1 MPFLSADDPL
11 LDDGEFTSSLVYGLA
26 KPRLAYPYMYDD
38 FFDVGFLNNI
48 DSYHITYDDLEGL
61 DRRVI
66 PAQNYDFINYVAN
79 HKKYSSIQSALSE
92 IGDNPEMSD
101 IELLNIGRKCKA
113 ALVWA
118 SESGVRVHFIL
129 DDIDM
134 DEVVRKLPNTRPPL
148 GSATPTT
155 SITSREL
162 RFLYRNRNNEK
173 ISSNVRFWKEG
184 KQVPAPWETD
194 STTWKRYKPKSEIID
209 AQTTTKAA
217 LEIQPTATNPAAAAT
232 ATTEEVTT
240 MEELG
245 LEILG

>member
-134 DEVVRKLPNTRPPL
+134 DEVVRKLPNTRPPPRISPPPQL
-148 GSATPTT
+148 ALPQENFVSFIETEIMKKLAATFGSGRKA
-155 SITSREL
+155 SKCRL
-162 RFLYRNRNNEK
+162 L
-173 ISSNVRFWKEG
+173 G
-184 KQVPAPWETD
+184 KQIL
-194 STTWKRYKPKSEIID
+194 R
-209 AQTTTKAA
+209 
-217 LEIQPTATNPAAAAT
+217 LGN
-232 ATTEEVTT
+232 VTSPNQK
-240 MEELG
+240 
-245 LEILG
+245 